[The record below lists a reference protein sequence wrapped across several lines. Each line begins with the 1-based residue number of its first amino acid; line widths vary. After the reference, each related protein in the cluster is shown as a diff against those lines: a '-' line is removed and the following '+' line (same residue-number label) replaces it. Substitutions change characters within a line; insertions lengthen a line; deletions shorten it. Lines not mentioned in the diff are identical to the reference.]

1 MADAPVSNGEPLQPG
16 GAERPGEVSG
26 TISVVLADDQALM
39 RMGFRMVLEAE
50 EDIAVVGEASD
61 GTSALAQAK
70 ALHPDVIL
78 MDVRMPGMN
87 GIEATERIARECP
100 GTRVLILTTFDLD
113 EYAFAGLR
121 AGASGFL
128 LKDTRPT
135 ELAEAIR
142 TVASGE
148 AVVSPRITQRM
159 LEMFADSLP
168 SSEAPSQSSSDP
180 RIDSL
185 TPREK
190 EILVLMSQG
199 MSNAEIAA
207 HLVVSATT
215 VKTHV
220 GNVLA
225 KLDVRDRVQA
235 VVVAYETGLMA

>member
-159 LEMFADSLP
+159 LEMFASSLP
-168 SSEAPSQSSSDP
+168 NSGHPVQASDP

-199 MSNAEIAA
+199 MSNAEIAE

-235 VVVAYETGLMA
+235 VVVAYETGLMT

>member
-1 MADAPVSNGEPLQPG
+1 MADAPVSSGDPLQPDEP
-16 GAERPGEVSG
+16 ERPGEVRG
-26 TISVVLADDQALM
+26 PVSVVLADDQALM

-50 EDIAVVGEASD
+50 EDITVVGEASD

-87 GIEATERIARECP
+87 GIEATERIAQECP
-100 GTRVLILTTFDLD
+100 STRVLILTTFDLD

-128 LKDTRPT
+128 LKDTRPA

-159 LEMFADSLP
+159 LEMFASSLP
-168 SSEAPSQSSSDP
+168 NSGTPAQASDP

-199 MSNAEIAA
+199 LSNAEIAD